1 MRQVKIALAL
11 AALTLLPGPAFN
23 DSQENWATLYIEKIY
38 CDHTTDIDDD
48 DHLVIRVDGE
58 LVWER
63 DHVNGGKTYAINYE
77 KRFRKSAHV
86 KVTELDFA
94 YNDEVADFYV
104 DTGDKGGSYSIKSPK
119 GHYTLYFSV
128 K

>member
-1 MRQVKIALAL
+1 MRHTKLALAL
-11 AALTLLPGPAFN
+11 VALTLASGFAFS

-38 CDHTTDIDDD
+38 CDHTTDVDDD

-63 DHVNGGKTYAINYE
+63 DHVNGGRTYAINYE

-94 YNDEVADFYV
+94 YNDEVADFYA
-104 DTGDKGGSYSIKSPK
+104 DTGDRGGSYSIKSPK
-119 GHYTLYFSV
+119 GHWVRLF
-128 K
+128 